1 MICLR
6 SWTQAERGGRVVFQD
21 IAKPTSM
28 EWGSPLQAMEATLEL
43 EKTVNQSLLDM
54 HKLAGEKGD
63 AHLCDFLESK
73 FLDEQVE
80 AIKKVSDLITKLK
93 RAGPGLGEHII
104 DKEIS

>member
-1 MICLR
+1 MPPR
-6 SWTQAERGGRVVFQD
+6 GQGAQAGGTPSKHLLL
-21 IAKPTSM
+21 AS
-28 EWGSPLQAMEATLEL
+28 GA
-43 EKTVNQSLLDM
+43 LDM